1 MLCVASGMAASP
13 VPRGRMVARTLA
25 RLRVA
30 GRDRGSDGEAHT
42 GAGAGGAWPAMSVR
56 ARELALLLASMTG
69 QSYHVPQLLLR
80 QLAELLAAGS

>member
-1 MLCVASGMAASP
+1 
-13 VPRGRMVARTLA
+13 
-25 RLRVA
+25 
-30 GRDRGSDGEAHT
+30 
-42 GAGAGGAWPAMSVR
+42 MSVR